1 MGMLT
6 SNQKATQEDHDHGAL
21 GKTEKQNNNFVNFGK
36 IQEEEDHGFKGI
48 ARKKMGTLKKP

>member
-1 MGMLT
+1 MLT